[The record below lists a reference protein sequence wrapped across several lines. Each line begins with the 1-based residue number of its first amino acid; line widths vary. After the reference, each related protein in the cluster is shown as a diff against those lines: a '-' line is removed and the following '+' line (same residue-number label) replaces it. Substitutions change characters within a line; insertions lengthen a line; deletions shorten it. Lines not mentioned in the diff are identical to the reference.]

1 MPIHIRYKHNTSDTC
16 TIHHRYAYCRR
27 TLSIQL
33 DTRSIRSRYAADTQP
48 IRSRYAGCTLSLALC
63 PKLKEPVLLLCLTA
77 CTRLAPDEAARP
89 RSSRYANSGS
99 QRAHARRRGA
109 HPTRQ
114 CSAAMSAA
122 IRLDLLPSA
131 AKGRPSGGSYAAA
144 ETCAEIPRRAHGG
157 QRRMR
162 LSMGVGHLHGAPWPC
177 SSDMHHMVG
186 SRAVRAARASGPK
199 ISSARK

>member
-1 MPIHIRYKHNTSDTC
+1 MLAVLRCCVARWPLPAHVGTAAPCISDRDSSGVTKPESNKVHPGLSRGAFLYKLATC
-16 TIHHRYAYCRR
+16 NYTNCFYSPLR
-27 TLSIQL
+27 
-33 DTRSIRSRYAADTQP
+33 
-48 IRSRYAGCTLSLALC
+48 
-63 PKLKEPVLLLCLTA
+63 CLTA

-162 LSMGVGHLHGAPWPC
+162 LSTGVGHLHGAPWPC
-177 SSDMHHMVG
+177 SSDVHHVAG
-186 SRAVRAARASGPK
+186 Q
-199 ISSARK
+199 